1 VPPLATA
8 STGIDRAEP
17 RIIYGMF
24 WQDGSDSESRGLPGK
39 KMWALTQPLDLIR
52 VTGAVMARATLY
64 DPSRRRKK

>member
-1 VPPLATA
+1 
-8 STGIDRAEP
+8 
-17 RIIYGMF
+17 MF